1 MIYKPI
7 LHKGYPQELDG
18 YRVAYIG
25 GAINY
30 KDLLCSNYLRCKAN
44 IQCGKPK
51 LTGLQ
56 TPSS

>member
-18 YRVAYIG
+18 YRVAYIA